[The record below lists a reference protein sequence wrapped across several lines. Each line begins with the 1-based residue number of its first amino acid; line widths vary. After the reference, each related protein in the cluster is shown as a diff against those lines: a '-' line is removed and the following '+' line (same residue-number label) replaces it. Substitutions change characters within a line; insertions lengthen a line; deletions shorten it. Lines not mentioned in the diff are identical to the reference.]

1 MSQLLMS
8 LQVLPQADPL
18 PLPAY
23 PWIFL
28 FLLQLT
34 LTLHFVAM
42 GLTVGGTAL
51 LAWSSFSRSENMA
64 KLSNFLSR
72 FLVITLSFT
81 ITLGV
86 APLLFIQVLYG
97 QIFFTT
103 SILMGWWWLL
113 LLAMLMIA
121 YYSLYLYQHKR
132 ASSPL
137 VARWA
142 PLVSLVLMA
151 LIALLFVMNFKLF
164 YRYDE
169 WKAIYTGGVSGW
181 FLNLDMPQVL
191 PGWIHH
197 LLSAVAFGGLLT
209 VLHGW
214 ARKGGDPEYAG
225 WAVRIGGWLFAIP
238 TLLQFVIGYLLIEV
252 MPRDLIKAFMFGST
266 YETAI
271 LFAGMGAGTLAALLM
286 AWAAWKRKYGLP
298 VILTSVLLLAT
309 TALMV
314 LKRAA
319 VRDYYLARIEGFGID
334 AMAVEP
340 QWDTIIIFAV
350 LLVAGLAT
358 VGWMLWVIFAG
369 KKQETGEAY

>member
-1 MSQLLMS
+1 MTQLLMS

-28 FLLQLT
+28 FLLHLT

-51 LAWSSFSRSENMA
+51 LAWSSFSRSEHLA
-64 KLSNFLSR
+64 KLSTFLSR
-72 FLVITLSFT
+72 FLVISLSFT

-86 APLLFIQVLYG
+86 APLLFVQVLYG

-103 SILMGWWWLL
+103 SILMAWWWLL
-113 LLAMLMIA
+113 LLALLMIA

-132 ASSPL
+132 DSSPL

-142 PLVSLVLMA
+142 PLLSFVLMA
-151 LIALLFVMNFKLF
+151 VIGLLFVMNFKLF
-164 YRYDE
+164 FRYDQ
-169 WKAIYTGGVSGW
+169 WKEIYNSGISGW
-181 FLNLDMPQVL
+181 FLNLDMPQVF
-191 PGWIHH
+191 PGWLHF
-197 LLSAVAFGGLLT
+197 LLSSLAFGGLLA
-209 VLHGW
+209 VFHGW
-214 ARKGGDPEYAG
+214 ARRSNDPVYSG
-225 WAVRIGGWLFAIP
+225 WAARTGGWLFAVP
-238 TLLQFVIGYLLIEV
+238 TLLQFGVGYLMIMV
-252 MPRDLIKAFMFGST
+252 MPRELIKAFMFGST

-271 LFAGMGAGTLAALLM
+271 LFTGMGAGTLAALLM
-286 AWAAWKRKYGLP
+286 AWAGWKRKFGFP
-298 VILTSVLLLAT
+298 VILASLLLLAT

-319 VRDYYLARIEGFGID
+319 VRDYYLARLEGFSID

-369 KKQETGEAY
+369 KKEEAGEAF